1 MVILTIYIMGLIV
14 ALHIFI
20 IAAIRDIKKCNS
32 KYQECDL
39 YGLATV
45 LSFIWPIVLLFFAM
59 YGFVILASKWFQFV
73 YSIVYKEEDGTD
85 TP

>member
-20 IAAIRDIKKCNS
+20 VAAIREFKTLDC
-32 KYQECDL
+32 KYDEYDL
-39 YGLATV
+39 YGLATF
-45 LSFIWPIVLLFFAM
+45 LSFVWPIVLLYWIIF
-59 YGFVILASKWFQFV
+59 GFIILASKWFKFV